1 MDKSYPEF
9 LLVPYRPI
17 SGKMAKDLRNTF
29 LFTMDSL
36 QVTETAYKEHHPE
49 IFSAPFIT
57 IRFVCRLKLS
67 YKDMI
72 ELYEYDVY
80 LIRYCIRYIESF
92 IFVLV
97 DCEADIR

>member
-1 MDKSYPEF
+1 MDKSFPEF

-49 IFSAPFIT
+49 IFSTPFIT
-57 IRFVCRLKLS
+57 IRFSFCRCGLLS
-67 YKDMI
+67 DIPQKRNKNSIFYTLSI
-72 ELYEYDVY
+72 
-80 LIRYCIRYIESF
+80 
-92 IFVLV
+92 IFVLL
-97 DCEADIR
+97 IILILIS

>member
-1 MDKSYPEF
+1 MFQSYDMDKSFPEF

-49 IFSAPFIT
+49 IFSTPFIT
-57 IRFVCRLKLS
+57 IRFR
-67 YKDMI
+67 
-72 ELYEYDVY
+72 
-80 LIRYCIRYIESF
+80 
-92 IFVLV
+92 FV
-97 DCEADIR
+97 DAGYF

>member
-1 MDKSYPEF
+1 MDKSFPEF

-49 IFSAPFIT
+49 IFSTPFIT
-57 IRFVCRLKLS
+57 IRFSFCRCGLLLDISKKYILYFIHYPCTPDHS
-67 YKDMI
+67 YSHFLD
-72 ELYEYDVY
+72 
-80 LIRYCIRYIESF
+80 
-92 IFVLV
+92 
-97 DCEADIR
+97 

>member
-1 MDKSYPEF
+1 MDKSFPEF

-17 SGKMAKDLRNTF
+17 SGKMAKDLKNTF

-57 IRFVCRLKLS
+57 IRFVFCFENSMKIVTYYVTTELFSIKINILNNYV
-67 YKDMI
+67 YKFNKI
-72 ELYEYDVY
+72 
-80 LIRYCIRYIESF
+80 
-92 IFVLV
+92 
-97 DCEADIR
+97 

>member
-1 MDKSYPEF
+1 MDKSFPEF

-17 SGKMAKDLRNTF
+17 SGKMAKDLKNTF

-57 IRFVCRLKLS
+57 IRLWFLFYICIILTIFGEDKLFF
-67 YKDMI
+67 YQMANEQK
-72 ELYEYDVY
+72 
-80 LIRYCIRYIESF
+80 
-92 IFVLV
+92 
-97 DCEADIR
+97 

>member
-1 MDKSYPEF
+1 MDKSFPEF

-49 IFSAPFIT
+49 IFSTPFIT
-57 IRFVCRLKLS
+57 IRYSFCSGYHTYHNDMKHSIS
-67 YKDMI
+67 YRI
-72 ELYEYDVY
+72 IVL
-80 LIRYCIRYIESF
+80 LITF
-92 IFVLV
+92 ILL
-97 DCEADIR
+97 D